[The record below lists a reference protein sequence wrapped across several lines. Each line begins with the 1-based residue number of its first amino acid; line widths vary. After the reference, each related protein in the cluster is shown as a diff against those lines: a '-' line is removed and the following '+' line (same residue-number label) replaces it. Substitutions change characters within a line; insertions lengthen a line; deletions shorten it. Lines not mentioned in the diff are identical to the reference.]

1 MIDIASYS
9 FTIKTSIDEIEAE
22 QWDTI
27 VVDSSIYLNR
37 NYLKALENSLNLQ
50 HQFYYGLLK
59 DASQNTVSIIIFQS
73 APFVY
78 TKDKLSKKV
87 LCHFGKNSQGFFSKQ
102 LLVCGNVF
110 ATGETGFAFND
121 LISTS
126 EMGLLL
132 IEASNQV
139 LKFQKKKEGLTKT
152 KVILFKEFFPDSL
165 KIPAQLLDEGFQ
177 NYHIDV
183 NMVLPIAPHWESFPD
198 YLSDVKA
205 KYRTKAN
212 SVFKKAETLELKS
225 LDASE
230 ILKHSERI
238 DRLFEN
244 VLEQSDYRFGR
255 MDAQTF
261 ASLKDNLG
269 SLFIF
274 KALFKNDLI
283 VGFSTAFINGE
294 VLEANYVGI
303 DYDFNGTFAVYQSLL
318 YDYVNEAIGLGVSS
332 LQFGRTSELLKSSL
346 GAVPVPMTLF
356 AKHTTSIT
364 HMLMASILK
373 KVSASPYELRKPFK
387 ADFYKVELSPLA

>member
-1 MIDIASYS
+1 MIDIASYT
-9 FTIKTSIDEIEAE
+9 FTIKTSIDEIDSE
-22 QWDTI
+22 QWDAI
-27 VVDSSIYLNR
+27 VSHSTIYLNR
-37 NYLKALENSLNLQ
+37 NYLKALELSLSVE
-50 HQFYYGLLK
+50 HQFYYVLFK
-59 DASQNTVSIIIFQS
+59 DASLNAVSAVVFQS
-73 APFVY
+73 APFIY
-78 TKDKLSKKV
+78 TKDKHSKKV
-87 LCHFGKNSQGFFSKQ
+87 LCHFGKDSQGFFSKQ

-121 LISTS
+121 LVSTS
-126 EMGLLL
+126 EMGRLL
-132 IEASNQV
+132 IEASSQV
-139 LKFQKKKEGLTKT
+139 IKFQKKKEGLAKT

-183 NMVLPIAPHWESFPD
+183 NMVLPIAGHWKTFAD

-212 SVFKKAETLELKS
+212 SVFKKADTLELRN
-225 LDASE
+225 LDASG
-230 ILKHSERI
+230 ILIHSKRI
-238 DRLFEN
+238 NGLFEN

-261 ASLKDNLG
+261 ASLKEKLS

-274 KALFKNDLI
+274 KALFKNDLM
-283 VGFSTAFINGE
+283 VGFSTAFLNGQ

-303 DYDFNGTFAVYQSLL
+303 DYKFNEVYAIYQSLL
-318 YDYVNEAIGLGVSS
+318 YDYVNEAIELGVSS
-332 LQFGRTSELLKSSL
+332 LQFGRTTELLKSSL

-356 AKHTTSIT
+356 ARHTTSIT
-364 HMLMASILK
+364 HILMASILK

-387 ADFYKVELSPLA
+387 ADFYKVELSPLT